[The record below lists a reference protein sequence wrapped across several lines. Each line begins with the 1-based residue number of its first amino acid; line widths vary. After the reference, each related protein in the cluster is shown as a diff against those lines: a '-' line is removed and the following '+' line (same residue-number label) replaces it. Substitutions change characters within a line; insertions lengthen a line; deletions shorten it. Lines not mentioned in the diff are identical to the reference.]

1 MEPRWQKSKWA
12 QNAKCED
19 ILEGY
24 ASKSTEEA
32 MDCLSSSVNGL
43 SGDEAACRLLSCGS
57 NVLSSKKP
65 PTWWQLLLSVLPNPF
80 NILLTILAIISAA
93 TPPPNWVS
101 FRSIALVTYG

>member
-1 MEPRWQKSKWA
+1 MEPRWQNRRSA

-24 ASKSTEEA
+24 ASVSMEEV
-32 MDCLSSSVNGL
+32 MDRLFSCTNGL
-43 SGDEAACRLLSCGS
+43 SEEEAACRLLSCGS
-57 NVLSSKKP
+57 NVLSSNKP

-93 TPPPNWVS
+93 TPPPNWVR
-101 FRSIALVTYG
+101 FKH

>member
-1 MEPRWQKSKWA
+1 MKPRWQNSRWA

-24 ASKSTEEA
+24 APKSTEEV

-43 SGDEAACRLLSCGS
+43 SEDEASCRLLSCGS
-57 NVLSSKKP
+57 NILSSNKP
-65 PTWWQLLLSVLPNPF
+65 PTSWQLLLSVLPNPF

-93 TPPPNWVS
+93 TPLPNWV
-101 FRSIALVTYG
+101 RL